1 MTRYIIDAYAWIEYF
16 NATKQGEK
24 VKEIIEDKDNEIYTN
39 PITLSELASSFE
51 RNNSSFSEEKE
62 ILLTLSKIMALDIAF
77 FEDTGKLHAQMKKQ
91 RKHMSMADVFVYA
104 SAKKLNGKVLTGDE
118 DFRGLKEV
126 VMIK

>member
-1 MTRYIIDAYAWIEYF
+1 MTRYIIDAYAWTEYF

-91 RKHMSMADVFVYA
+91 RKHI
-104 SAKKLNGKVLTGDE
+104 L
-118 DFRGLKEV
+118 
-126 VMIK
+126 